1 MHAFNHMKLISLIIF
16 LAFNNVAKSETI
28 NVPGSYVTIQ
38 EAINASSDL
47 DTILVSS
54 GFYQEN
60 IDFNGK
66 NIVVTSTYLIEQDST
81 IISSTIIDG
90 GQNGSVVVFENN
102 ENENAVIK
110 GFTIQN
116 GNGYFADPDGN
127 GTFYTYGGGIYCKG
141 SNPIIKDLII
151 TNNSG
156 DEGGGGGI
164 FLYEASP
171 LIVGCFITGNSSDD
185 VGGGLYAR
193 YSNVSILDTKFISN
207 EADLGSGCY
216 LRNESI
222 PILTNVDFIS
232 NIAANSGGGI
242 LLKDNADAVMSNI
255 KVVSNVAE
263 GLGGGIYLNNADPT
277 IDYVLVALNTGSAG
291 GGIYVRNNSD
301 PIFDHMTVAYNSSG
315 FDGGGVYLRDDSNLL
330 VSNSIFW
337 ENGESQFYFRDSGDE
352 VELTISYSL
361 VQNDQDGVDENN
373 NGDLNW
379 GAGMIEGD
387 PYFCNG
393 EAGDYTVRE
402 NSNVLDGA
410 SDGGLVGFLGAGC
423 GPINT
428 GPVWYVS
435 ELGNDTSDGSIEAPF
450 ATIQSAIDACV
461 DGDTVRLFPGQYI
474 EVFDFQ
480 SKQIVLESRSEE
492 LVDHSLAAQTIIAA
506 GPLGGSCIEL
516 VGVDA
521 ANVEIKN
528 LTFSGGQSQ
537 IGGGVYI
544 ENSTPKL
551 SGIIVEKNS
560 AEVGGGLYLNQSNV
574 ELSNI
579 KVYDNGANFG
589 GGIYAT
595 GSVVKLI
602 DVSID
607 SNLAYWGAGIYSEDS
622 NFDIESS
629 ELISNHAYV
638 EGGAIYQ
645 SANSILISGTAIIG
659 NIGLDFGGALVCY
672 NGLLDI
678 QNSTVAGNDANYGSA
693 LNLREAALTMRNSIF
708 WENGEN
714 SFYVSSGNQSSMISI
729 EYSNFYGGEEYLNSA
744 SNTIINWGVGNINLD
759 PLFCNPE
766 QNDYGLQENSF
777 CLTASDSAE
786 FIGAYEESCSQQLS
800 SKESISPTSFEIF
813 QNYPNPFNP
822 ETIIRFNTIN
832 SENINISIYN
842 LNGSLIREL
851 LSKSLQPG
859 SHSVKWNG
867 LDKNNVRASSG
878 IYVCRIVSEANISSL
893 KMILAK

>member
-1 MHAFNHMKLISLIIF
+1 MKLIPFIIF
-16 LAFNNVAKSETI
+16 LIFNNVIKAEIIT
-28 NVPGSYVTIQ
+28 VPDSYSTIQ
-38 EAINASSDL
+38 AAINASSDF
-47 DTILVSS
+47 DTVLVSA

-66 NIVVTSTYLIEQDST
+66 NIVLTSTYIIDQDSA

-90 GQNGSVVVFENN
+90 GQDGSVVIFENN
-102 ENENAVIK
+102 ENENAVIE

-171 LIVGCFITGNSSDD
+171 SIIGCFITSNTTDD

-193 YSNVSILDTKFISN
+193 YSNVFILDTKFISN

-216 LRNESI
+216 LRNESV

-242 LLKDNADAVMSNI
+242 LLKDNADAIMNNI
-255 KVVSNVAE
+255 KVVSNIAE
-263 GLGGGIYLNNADPT
+263 GLGGGIYLNNADPS
-277 IDYVLVALNTGSAG
+277 IDYALVALNTGSTG
-291 GGIYVRNNSD
+291 GGVYIRNNSD
-301 PIFDHMTVAYNSSG
+301 PIFNHMTVAYNSSG
-315 FDGGGVYLRDDSNLL
+315 FDDSGVYLRDDSNLL
-330 VSNSIFW
+330 VLNSIFW

-352 VELTISYSL
+352 VALTISYSL
-361 VQNDQDGVDENN
+361 VQDDQDGVDQNN

-379 GAGMIEGD
+379 GDGMIAGE

-402 NSNVLDGA
+402 NSNVLDG
-410 SDGGLVGFLGAGC
+410 SSEGGLVGFLGAGC

-435 ELGNDTSDGSIEAPF
+435 ELGNDSSDGSIDSPLAS
-450 ATIQSAIDACV
+450 IQAAIDVSV
-461 DGDTVRLFPGQYI
+461 DGDTVRLLPGQYI

-492 LVDHSLAAQTIIAA
+492 LVNDSLVAQTIISA

-544 ENSTPKL
+544 ENSTPRL
-551 SGIIVEKNS
+551 SGIIIEKNS
-560 AEVGGGLYLNQSNV
+560 AEVGGGLYINQSNV

-579 KVYDNGANFG
+579 RIYDNGSNFG
-589 GGIYAT
+589 GGVYAT
-595 GSVVKLI
+595 GSIVKLI

-622 NFDIESS
+622 NFDIENS
-629 ELISNHAYV
+629 ELILNHAYV

-645 SANSILISGTAIIG
+645 SGNSILISGTAVTR

-693 LNLREAALTMRNSIF
+693 LNLREAALTMKNSIF

-714 SFYVSSGNQSSMISI
+714 SFYSSAGNQSSMITV
-729 EYSNFYGGEEYLNSA
+729 EYSNFYGGEEYLSSF
-744 SNTIINWGVGNINLD
+744 SNTIVNWGVGNINFD
-759 PLFCNPE
+759 PLFCDPGEN
-766 QNDYGLQENSF
+766 NFGLQENSI
-777 CLTASDSAE
+777 CLTASDSSG
-786 FIGAYEESCSQQLS
+786 FIGAFEESCSQQLS
-800 SKESISPTSFEIF
+800 VQQNQIPINFELF

-822 ETIIRFNTIN
+822 ETIIRFNVKN
-832 SENINISIYN
+832 SENINISIYTV
-842 LNGSLIREL
+842 NGVLVKEL
-851 LSKSLQPG
+851 LNSYMNPG
-859 SHSVKWNG
+859 MHSVKWNG
-867 LDKNNVRASSG
+867 FDKNYNRVSSG
-878 IYVCRIVSEANISSL
+878 VYIYKMVSGDNISSL
-893 KMILAK
+893 KMVLTK

>member
-1 MHAFNHMKLISLIIF
+1 MKIIPLLIF
-16 LAFNNVAKSETI
+16 LIFNNAINAETI
-28 NVPGSYVTIQ
+28 NVPGSYSTIQ
-38 EAINASSDL
+38 AAINASSDF
-47 DTILVSS
+47 DTVLVSA

-60 IDFNGK
+60 IDFSGK
-66 NIVVTSTYLIEQDST
+66 NIVLTSTYIIDQDSA

-90 GQNGSVVVFENN
+90 GQDGSVVIFENN
-102 ENENAVIK
+102 ENDNAIIE

-141 SNPIIKDLII
+141 SSPIIKDLII

-171 LIVGCFITGNSSDD
+171 SIIGCFITGNSTDD

-193 YSNVSILDTKFISN
+193 YSNVSISDTKFISN

-222 PILTNVDFIS
+222 PTLTNVDFIS

-242 LLKDNADAVMSNI
+242 LLKDNADAIMTNI
-255 KVVSNVAE
+255 KVVSNIAE
-263 GLGGGIYLNNADPT
+263 GLGGGIYLNNADPS
-277 IDYVLVALNTGSAG
+277 IDYALVALNAGSAG
-291 GGIYVRNNSD
+291 GGIYIRNNSD
-301 PIFDHMTVAYNSSG
+301 PVFNHMTVAYNSSG
-315 FDGGGVYLRDDSNLL
+315 FDDSGVYLRDDSNLL
-330 VSNSIFW
+330 VLNSIFW

-352 VELTISYSL
+352 VELAISYSL
-361 VQNDQDGVDENN
+361 VQNDQDGVDQNN
-373 NGDLNW
+373 NGDLDW
-379 GAGMIEGD
+379 GDGMITGE

-402 NSNVLDGA
+402 NSNVLDG
-410 SDGGLVGFLGAGC
+410 SSEGGLVGFLGAGC

-435 ELGNDTSDGSIEAPF
+435 ELGNDSSDGSIESPLAS
-450 ATIQSAIDACV
+450 IQTAIDASV

-492 LVDHSLAAQTIIAA
+492 LVNDSLVAQTIISA

-528 LTFSGGQSQ
+528 MTFSGGQSQ

-544 ENSTPKL
+544 ENSTPRL
-551 SGIIVEKNS
+551 SGIIIEKNS

-579 KVYDNGANFG
+579 KIYDNGSNFG

-595 GSVVKLI
+595 GSIVKLI

-622 NFDIESS
+622 NFDIENS
-629 ELISNHAYV
+629 ELILNHAYV

-645 SANSILISGTAIIG
+645 SGNSILISGTAVTG

-693 LNLREAALTMRNSIF
+693 LNLREAALSMKNSIF

-714 SFYVSSGNQSSMISI
+714 SFYVSAGSQSSMITV
-729 EYSNFYGGEEYLNSA
+729 EYSNFYGGEEYLSSS
-744 SNTIINWGVGNINLD
+744 SNTIVNWGIGNINSD
-759 PLFCNPE
+759 PLFCNPGE
-766 QNDYGLQENSF
+766 NNFGLQENSI
-777 CLTASDSAE
+777 CLTASDSSGL
-786 FIGAYEESCSQQLS
+786 IGAFGESCGQQLS
-800 SKESISPTSFEIF
+800 VQQSQLPLNFELF

-822 ETIIRFNTIN
+822 ETIIRFNVKN
-832 SENINISIYN
+832 SEKINISIFTI
-842 LNGSLIREL
+842 NGVLIKEL
-851 LSKSLQPG
+851 LNSYMNPG

-867 LDKNNVRASSG
+867 LDNNKKKVSSG
-878 IYVCRIVSEANISSL
+878 VYIYKMISGDNISSL
-893 KMILAK
+893 KMVLAK

>member
-1 MHAFNHMKLISLIIF
+1 MKIIPLLII
-16 LAFNNVAKSETI
+16 LIFNNAIKAETI
-28 NVPGSYVTIQ
+28 NVPDSYSTIQ
-38 EAINASSDL
+38 AAINASSDF
-47 DTILVSS
+47 DTVLVSA

-66 NIVVTSTYLIEQDST
+66 NIVLTSTYIIDQDSA

-90 GQNGSVVVFENN
+90 GQDGSVVIFENN
-102 ENENAVIK
+102 ENENAIIE

-116 GNGYFADPDGN
+116 GNGYFADPDEN

-141 SNPIIKDLII
+141 SSPIIKDLII

-171 LIVGCFITGNSSDD
+171 SIIGCFITGNTTDD

-193 YSNVSILDTKFISN
+193 YSNVSISDTKFISN

-222 PILTNVDFIS
+222 PTLTNVDFIS

-242 LLKDNADAVMSNI
+242 LLKDNADAIMSNI
-255 KVVSNVAE
+255 KIVSNIAE
-263 GLGGGIYLNNADPT
+263 GLGGGIYLNNADPI
-277 IDYVLVALNTGSAG
+277 IDYALVALNAGSAG
-291 GGIYVRNNSD
+291 GGIYIRNNSD
-301 PIFDHMTVAYNSSG
+301 PIFNHMTVAYNSSG
-315 FDGGGVYLRDDSNLL
+315 FDDSGVYLRDDSNLL

-352 VELTISYSL
+352 VALTISYSL
-361 VQNDQDGVDENN
+361 VQNDQDGVDQNN

-379 GAGMIEGD
+379 GSGMIEGD

-402 NSNVLDGA
+402 NSNVLDG
-410 SDGGLVGFLGAGC
+410 SSEGGLVGFLGAGC

-435 ELGNDTSDGSIEAPF
+435 ELGNDSSDGSIESPLAS
-450 ATIQSAIDACV
+450 IQAAIDVSV

-492 LVDHSLAAQTIIAA
+492 LVNDSLVAQTIISA

-528 LTFSGGQSQ
+528 MTFSGGQSQ

-544 ENSTPKL
+544 ENSTPRL
-551 SGIIVEKNS
+551 SGIIIEKNS

-579 KVYDNGANFG
+579 KIYDNGSNFG

-595 GSVVKLI
+595 GSVVKLMN
-602 DVSID
+602 VSID

-622 NFDIESS
+622 NFDIENS
-629 ELISNHAYV
+629 ELILNHAYV

-645 SANSILISGTAIIG
+645 SGNSILISGTAVTG

-693 LNLREAALTMRNSIF
+693 LNLREAALTLKNSIF
-708 WENGEN
+708 WGNGEN
-714 SFYVSSGNQSSMISI
+714 SFYVSGGNQSSMITI
-729 EYSNFYGGEEYLNSA
+729 EYSNFYGGEEYLSSS
-744 SNTIINWGVGNINLD
+744 SNTILNWGVGNINAD
-759 PLFCNPE
+759 PLFCDPGEN
-766 QNDYGLQENSF
+766 NFGLQENSI
-777 CLTASDSAE
+777 CLTASDSSGL
-786 FIGAYEESCSQQLS
+786 IGAFEESCSQQLS
-800 SKESISPTSFEIF
+800 VQQSQIPISFELF

-822 ETIIRFNTIN
+822 ETIIRFNVNN
-832 SENINISIYN
+832 SENVNISVYTI
-842 LNGSLIREL
+842 NGVLIKEL
-851 LSKSLQPG
+851 LNSYINSG
-859 SHSVKWNG
+859 NHSVKWNG
-867 LDKNNVRASSG
+867 LDKNSKRVSSG
-878 IYVCRIVSEANISSL
+878 VYLYKMVSGENISSL

>member
-1 MHAFNHMKLISLIIF
+1 MKLILLLILLI
-16 LAFNNVAKSETI
+16 FNNVIKAETI
-28 NVPGSYVTIQ
+28 NVPDSYSTIQ
-38 EAINASSDL
+38 AAINASSDF
-47 DTILVSS
+47 DTVLVSA

-66 NIVVTSTYLIEQDST
+66 NIVVTSTYIIDQDST

-90 GQNGSVVVFENN
+90 GQNGSVVIFENN
-102 ENENAVIK
+102 ENENAIIE

-116 GNGYFADPDGN
+116 GNGYFADPDEN

-141 SNPIIKDLII
+141 SSPIIKDLII

-171 LIVGCFITGNSSDD
+171 SIVGCFITGNTTDD

-193 YSNVSILDTKFISN
+193 YSNVSILNTKFISN

-222 PILTNVDFIS
+222 PTLTNVDFIS

-242 LLKDNADAVMSNI
+242 LLKDNADAIMSNI
-255 KVVSNVAE
+255 KIVSNIAE
-263 GLGGGIYLNNADPT
+263 GLGGGIYLNNADPI
-277 IDYVLVALNTGSAG
+277 IDYALVALNTGSAG
-291 GGIYVRNNSD
+291 GGIYMRNNSD

-315 FDGGGVYLRDDSNLL
+315 FDDSGVYLRDDSNLI

-352 VELTISYSL
+352 VVLTVSYSL
-361 VQNDQDGVDENN
+361 VQNDQDGVDQNN

-379 GAGMIEGD
+379 GAGMIAGE

-402 NSNVLDGA
+402 NSNVLDG
-410 SDGGLVGFLGAGC
+410 SSEGGLVGFLGAGC

-435 ELGNDTSDGSIEAPF
+435 ELGNDSSDGSIESPLAS
-450 ATIQSAIDACV
+450 IQAAIDVSA

-492 LVDHSLAAQTIIAA
+492 LVNDSLVAQTIISA

-516 VGVDA
+516 VGLDA

-528 LTFSGGQSQ
+528 MTFSGGQSQ
-537 IGGGVYI
+537 IGGGIYV

-551 SGIIVEKNS
+551 SGIIIEKNS

-574 ELSNI
+574 ELLNI
-579 KVYDNGANFG
+579 KIYDNGSNFG

-602 DVSID
+602 NVSID

-622 NFDIESS
+622 NFDIENS
-629 ELISNHAYV
+629 ELILNHAYV

-645 SANSILISGTAIIG
+645 SGNSILISGTAITG

-693 LNLREAALTMRNSIF
+693 LNLREAALTMKNSIF
-708 WENGEN
+708 WGNGEN
-714 SFYVSSGNQSSMISI
+714 SFYVSAGNQSSMITV
-729 EYSNFYGGEEYLNSA
+729 EYSNYYGGEEYLSSS
-744 SNTIINWGVGNINLD
+744 SNTILNWGVGNINVD
-759 PLFCNPE
+759 PLFCNPGE
-766 QNDYGLQENSF
+766 NNFGLQENSI
-777 CLTASDSAE
+777 CLTASDSLGL
-786 FIGAYEESCSQQLS
+786 IGAFEESCTQQLS
-800 SKESISPTSFEIF
+800 VQQSQIPISFELF

-822 ETIIRFNTIN
+822 ETIIRFNVNN
-832 SENINISIYN
+832 SENVNISVYTI
-842 LNGSLIREL
+842 NGVLIKEL
-851 LSKSLQPG
+851 LNSYINPG
-859 SHSVKWNG
+859 NHSVKWNG
-867 LDKNNVRASSG
+867 LDKNNKRVSSG
-878 IYVCRIVSEANISSL
+878 VYLYKMVSGNNISTL

>member
-1 MHAFNHMKLISLIIF
+1 MKLIPLLILLI
-16 LAFNNVAKSETI
+16 LNNAIEAETI
-28 NVPGSYVTIQ
+28 SVPDSYSTIQ
-38 EAINASSDL
+38 AAINASSDF
-47 DTILVSS
+47 DTVLVSA

-66 NIVVTSTYLIEQDST
+66 NIVVTSTYILDQDST

-90 GQNGSVVVFENN
+90 GQDGSVVIFENN
-102 ENENAVIK
+102 ENENAVIE

-116 GNGYFADPDGN
+116 GNGYFADPDEN

-141 SNPIIKDLII
+141 SSPIIKDLII

-171 LIVGCFITGNSSDD
+171 SIIGCFITGNTTDD

-193 YSNVSILDTKFISN
+193 YSNVSILNTKFISN

-216 LRNESI
+216 IRNESI
-222 PILTNVDFIS
+222 PTLTNVDFIS

-242 LLKDNADAVMSNI
+242 LLKDNADAIMSNI
-255 KVVSNVAE
+255 KIVSNIAE
-263 GLGGGIYLNNADPT
+263 GLGGGIYLNNADPI
-277 IDYVLVALNTGSAG
+277 IDYALVALNTGSAG
-291 GGIYVRNNSD
+291 GGIYIRNNSD
-301 PIFDHMTVAYNSSG
+301 PTFNHMTVAYNSSG
-315 FDGGGVYLRDDSNLL
+315 FDDSGVYLRDDSNLL

-352 VELTISYSL
+352 VALTISYSL
-361 VQNDQDGVDENN
+361 VQNDQDGVDQNN

-379 GAGMIEGD
+379 GSGMIEGD

-393 EAGDYTVRE
+393 EEGDYTVRE
-402 NSNVLDGA
+402 NSNVLDG
-410 SDGGLVGFLGAGC
+410 SIEGGLVGFLGAGC

-435 ELGNDTSDGSIEAPF
+435 ELGNDSSDGSIESPLAS
-450 ATIQSAIDACV
+450 IQAAIDISA
-461 DGDTVRLFPGQYI
+461 DGDTIRLFSGQYI

-492 LVDHSLAAQTIIAA
+492 LVNDSLVVQTIISA

-516 VGVDA
+516 LGLDA

-528 LTFSGGQSQ
+528 MTFSGGQSK
-537 IGGGVYI
+537 IGGGFYV

-551 SGIIVEKNS
+551 SGIIIEKNS

-579 KVYDNGANFG
+579 KIYDNGSNFG

-595 GSVVKLI
+595 GSVVKLMN
-602 DVSID
+602 VSID

-622 NFDIESS
+622 NFDIENS
-629 ELISNHAYV
+629 ELILNHAYV

-645 SANSILISGTAIIG
+645 SGNSILISGTAVTG

-693 LNLREAALTMRNSIF
+693 LNLREAALTMKNSIF
-708 WENGEN
+708 WGNGEN
-714 SFYVSSGNQSSMISI
+714 SFYVSAGNQSSMITV
-729 EYSNFYGGEEYLNSA
+729 EYSNFYGGEEYLSL
-744 SNTIINWGVGNINLD
+744 SLNTILNWGVGNINAD
-759 PLFCNPE
+759 PLFCDPGEN
-766 QNDYGLQENSF
+766 NFGLQENSI
-777 CLTASDSAE
+777 CLTASDSSGL
-786 FIGAYEESCSQQLS
+786 IGAFEESCSQQLS
-800 SKESISPTSFEIF
+800 VQHSQIPISFELF

-822 ETIIRFNTIN
+822 ETIIRFNVNN
-832 SENINISIYN
+832 SENVNISVYTI
-842 LNGSLIREL
+842 NGVLIKEL
-851 LSKSLQPG
+851 LNSYINPG
-859 SHSVKWNG
+859 NYSVKWNG
-867 LDKNNVRASSG
+867 LDKNNKRVSSG
-878 IYVCRIVSEANISSL
+878 VYLYKMVSGDNISSL